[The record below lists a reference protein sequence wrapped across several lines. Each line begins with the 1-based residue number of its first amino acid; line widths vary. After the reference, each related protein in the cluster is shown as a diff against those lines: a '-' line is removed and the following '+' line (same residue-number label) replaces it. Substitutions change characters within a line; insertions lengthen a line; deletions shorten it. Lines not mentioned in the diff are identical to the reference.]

1 MTRFVVF
8 VFVFTL
14 VVALALVLLRG
25 VLSAAAVVAFK
36 LATLGAD
43 REQEQSGGEQMHEG
57 AMPSCCSVHPSPRL
71 WVATLVWQAL
81 ALAGSLGLAVA
92 LPLAVR
98 TCCRRSPDSGH
109 CHTRLPGYAGFKNV
123 RTSPVLLVFFLNI

>member
-25 VLSAAAVVAFK
+25 VLSAAAVVA
-36 LATLGAD
+36 LATLGA
-43 REQEQSGGEQMHEG
+43 EQEQSGGEQMHEG

-71 WVATLVWQAL
+71 WVATLVWPA
-81 ALAGSLGLAVA
+81 LAVA
-92 LPLAVR
+92 VPVLAPVAVAV
-98 TCCRRSPDSGH
+98 
-109 CHTRLPGYAGFKNV
+109 LPG
-123 RTSPVLLVFFLNI
+123 